1 MTLTTTRLA
10 GHRTLVQGTDILGV
24 HGKQILDS
32 SEWDAIAD
40 RKTHDEI
47 HDAFDAKVKEF
58 FGPIME
64 AADAL
69 HEAHKV
75 QTDPAFYLVLDEG
88 EDATPGRPEEIVAL
102 SHDSVVLRLLEQG
115 AVNRLVWVNDS
126 LEILEQPA
134 TATAPSFEVTEDGDP
149 TDVTPAE

>member
-10 GHRTLVQGTDILGV
+10 GHRTLVQGSDILGV

-32 SEWDAIAD
+32 SEWDEVAD

-58 FGPIME
+58 FAPIME

-75 QTDPAFYLVLDEG
+75 LTDPAFYLVLDEG
-88 EDATPGRPEEIVAL
+88 EEATAGRPEEIVAL
-102 SHDSVVLRLLEQG
+102 SHDSVVLRLIEQG
-115 AVNRLVWVNDS
+115 ATNRLVWVNDS
-126 LEILEQPA
+126 LEILEQGVSV
-134 TATAPSFEVTEDGDP
+134 TAPSFEITKNNNP
-149 TDVTPAE
+149 TGVTPAE

>member
-10 GHRTLVQGTDILGV
+10 GHRTLVQGSDILGV

-32 SEWDAIAD
+32 AEWDEIAAT
-40 RKTHDEI
+40 KQHTELHDE
-47 HDAFDAKVKEF
+47 FDAKVKEF
-58 FGPIME
+58 FAPIME

-88 EDATPGRPEEIVAL
+88 EEATPGRPEQVVAL

-115 AVNRLVWVNDS
+115 AYNRLVWVNDS
-126 LEILEQPA
+126 LEILEQGA
-134 TATAPSFEVTEDGDP
+134 SAPSFEVTEDGDP